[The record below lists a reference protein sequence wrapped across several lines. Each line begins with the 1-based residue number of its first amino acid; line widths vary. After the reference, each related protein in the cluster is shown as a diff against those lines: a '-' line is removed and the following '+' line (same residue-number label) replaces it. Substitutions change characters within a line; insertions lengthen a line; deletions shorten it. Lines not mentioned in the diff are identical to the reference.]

1 MLNLTSRPKVVMGR
15 ATPPEELEPARH
27 DTEFSIDALLYSTLL
42 YQPVRRPLCKASR
55 MVVEDPLMGL
65 RMRIL
70 KNSGKLV
77 YMYLCMHASSW
88 MGEQTLTWAVL
99 IGT

>member
-1 MLNLTSRPKVVMGR
+1 
-15 ATPPEELEPARH
+15 
-27 DTEFSIDALLYSTLL
+27 
-42 YQPVRRPLCKASR
+42 

-65 RMRIL
+65 CMRIL